1 MSAKC
6 KRQADAFAC
15 RTIFPYTFDLH
26 SEHQGVFSLSGLQA
40 QFNMLRVPSTRS
52 FTGVGIS
59 FRTRTYSTQS
69 TPRKSSELVKPGI
82 LSRFLPSGPSVAAS
96 SFRKVVALA
105 KPERKPLTTTVGLL
119 VLSSAVTMFIPFT
132 IGKLIN
138 VFSSVNTQIPLG
150 LSIWQASGV
159 LLFLFSA
166 GAAANAG
173 HVSHEDVRTTDSSA
187 TTYSTVATSNAF
199 PTGTQEATGEMYK
212 HATESLSALRTIQA
226 YNAQRQEEQKFPEKP
241 KKQLRAVYFL
251 EVHTGWSGNVTI
263 LALLGYGG
271 SLVSQGEITVGDLTS
286 LLLYTRKSFHK
297 LPSLLLL

>member
-1 MSAKC
+1 MPPHN
-6 KRQADAFAC
+6 
-15 RTIFPYTFDLH
+15 IPLH
-26 SEHQGVFSLSGLQA
+26 LRPSEHQGVLSLSGLQA
-40 QFNMLRVPSTRS
+40 QPNMLRVPSTRS
-52 FTGVGIS
+52 FTG
-59 FRTRTYSTQS
+59 
-69 TPRKSSELVKPGI
+69 SSELVKPGT
-82 LSRFLPSGPSVAAS
+82 LSRFLPSGPSVTAS

-187 TTYSTVATSNAF
+187 TTVTQDLSDGLRAFVMSSVVLGAMFYPSPTLTTLMLCVVPPVSFGVVGSLILYSMVATSNAF
-199 PTGTQEATGEMYK
+199 PTGTQEATGETYK

-226 YNAQRQEEQKFPEKP
+226 YNAQRQEEQKFPEK
-241 KKQLRAVYFL
+241 VI
-251 EVHTGWSGNVTI
+251 NV
-263 LALLGYGG
+263 
-271 SLVSQGEITVGDLTS
+271 
-286 LLLYTRKSFHK
+286 
-297 LPSLLLL
+297 